1 MAAERYP
8 TQEIADIEVYGDAT
22 KLRAVMRNLSSTGAG
37 LEILGGSTTFQKGDL
52 LNITVE
58 LDSLEKIHNVDAE
71 VVWTNGQGVGV
82 CFMKK
87 DAVVERIFNKSDRV

>member
-1 MAAERYP
+1 MVAERYP
-8 TQEIADIEVYGDAT
+8 TQEIADIEIYGDVT

-37 LEILGGSTTFQKGDL
+37 LEILGSSIRFQKGDL

-58 LDSLEKIHNVDAE
+58 LDSIEKTHNVDAE
-71 VVWTNGQGVGV
+71 IVWTNGQGMGV

-87 DAVVERIFNKSDRV
+87 DEVVQRIFLQSDKI

>member
-8 TQEIADIEVYGDAT
+8 TQEIADIEIYGDTT

-37 LEILGGSTTFQKGDL
+37 LEILGTTISFQKGDL

-58 LDSLEKIHNVDAE
+58 LDSLEKTHNVDAE
-71 VVWTNGQGVGV
+71 VVWTDGQGVGV

-87 DAVVERIFNKSDRV
+87 DEVVQRIFLRSDRV